1 MAAEYTIS
9 LLHVEGIRL
18 ASLVEEFRGLL
29 SDGDPADAAIL
40 RLTPDPY
47 PGDADA
53 GRSFAESTRSDIY
66 DRRRA
71 DAAAVRAALAEF
83 RTDQEE
89 LSEDEAFRAH
99 DIRVSSGTLD
109 SWLRTL
115 NAIRLVLAE
124 RLGIA
129 DDDDH
134 DPDDPRFGV
143 YEWLGYRLELLIQTA
158 DEQPSP

>member
-1 MAAEYTIS
+1 MAPGFTIS
-9 LLHVEGIRL
+9 LLRVEGMRL
-18 ASLVEEFRGLL
+18 ASLVDEFRGLL
-29 SDGDPADAAIL
+29 SDGDPTDAAIL

-53 GRSFAESTRSDIY
+53 GRSYAESTRSDIY

-83 RTDQEE
+83 PLDADG
-89 LSEDEAFRAH
+89 LSEEDALREH
-99 DIRVSSGTLD
+99 DVRVTAATLD

-124 RLGIA
+124 RLEISA
-129 DDDDH
+129 DDDH
-134 DPDDPRFGV
+134 DPADPRFAV
-143 YEWLGYRLELLIQTA
+143 YEWLGYRLELLIQSA
-158 DEQPSP
+158 DELPPS